1 MTSVEFIY
9 KEIPHS
15 RGSIDKCINIT
26 PNEICTMLDKYAA
39 YKAENLPISDAMRSL
54 FSEMKLD
61 EDQIINKT
69 DHSKEFKEGFKEAL
83 RILAIVIKQ
92 ETKIDVRDSA

>member
-39 YKAENLPISDAMRSL
+39 SKAENEIGRRLSIEQR
-54 FSEMKLD
+54 
-61 EDQIINKT
+61 
-69 DHSKEFKEGFKEAL
+69 
-83 RILAIVIKQ
+83 
-92 ETKIDVRDSA
+92 TK